1 MIQKLST
8 EMYQLVETVMEI
20 SYPRSSG
27 ILILVSITEK
37 TCDFHPV
44 SSGKLPESLK
54 QIDLTPVQEQ

>member
-1 MIQKLST
+1 
-8 EMYQLVETVMEI
+8 MYQLVETVMEI
-20 SYPRSSG
+20 SYHRSSG